1 MWTLKLTPLNYAH
14 HGARSGSYASRRS
27 KMAQTL
33 DDLLLRAALVEIAHD
48 FYARNWACTQGNLFA
63 LQICHNHPCFLND

>member
-1 MWTLKLTPLNYAH
+1 
-14 HGARSGSYASRRS
+14 
-27 KMAQTL
+27 MAQTL